1 MDLNELRRSER
12 NELLRTLADVGAD
25 APTLC
30 NDWSASDLAAHL
42 VASERYAGVPLAI
55 SYPLRGVLP
64 TRVVVAAMRSLQN
77 VSQRQ
82 LGRAKAHGWSWLLER
97 LAVGPPAAFGWGSI
111 GLVRLVEEWIHHED
125 IRRANGLPT
134 RQPSPDLDEA
144 LWEAGTLLT
153 GFAEFR
159 PGRDG
164 IEAVLPNG
172 RTRRIG
178 NISRARVEGTPGE
191 ILLFVAGRVTVAQ
204 VNVTGDLAGI
214 AGLNLAV

>member
-1 MDLNELRRSER
+1 MDLNELRRDER

-30 NDWSASDLAAHL
+30 TGWSAADLAAHL
-42 VASERYAGVPLAI
+42 VASERYAGVPLAM

-64 TRVVVAAMRSLQN
+64 TRVVVAAMRSMEK

-82 LGRAKAHGWSWLLER
+82 LGQAKAHGWSWLLER
-97 LAVGPPAAFGWGSI
+97 LAAGPPAAFGWGSI

-125 IRRANGLPT
+125 IRRANSLPI

-159 PGRDG
+159 LGRDG
-164 IEAVLPNG
+164 IEAVIPNG

-178 NISRARVEGTPGE
+178 KISRARVEGTPGE
-191 ILLFVAGRVTVAQ
+191 ILMFVAGRVTVAQ

>member
-1 MDLNELRRSER
+1 MDLNELRRDER
-12 NELLRTLADVGAD
+12 IELLRTLGDVGAN

-30 NDWSASDLAAHL
+30 VGWSAADLAAHL

-64 TRVVVAAMRSLQN
+64 SRVVVAGMRSLQK

-82 LGRAKAHGWSWLLER
+82 LVRAKAHGWSWLLER
-97 LAVGPPAAFGWGSI
+97 LAAGPPATFRWGSI

-125 IRRANGLPT
+125 IRRANNART

-144 LWEAGTLLT
+144 LWEAATLLT

-164 IEAVLPNG
+164 IEAVLPDG

-178 NISRARVEGTPGE
+178 DISRARVEGTPGE

-204 VNVTGDLAGI
+204 VNVTGDLANI